1 VVFILRG
8 FIKGE
13 TFSFKADLV
22 PAHIKRITERARI
35 AKELEIA
42 RQVQQKLLPGEPP
55 KIKGFEIEGIC
66 IPANEV
72 GGDYYDFI
80 RISDAKI
87 GIAIGDVS
95 GKGVPAAIYM
105 TLTKGII
112 QSQVENKHRLSP
124 EQVLIKTNHSL
135 YKMMDTKSF
144 VTMFYAVMDIKKKIL
159 DFARAG
165 HNPLLY
171 FHHSDDHVVL
181 LKPQGIALGIE
192 KGEVFQG
199 IIKRG
204 HIQLEKGDLIAFYT
218 DGFTEAMNKNLEEYG
233 EERLCQVIRQNKE
246 KPARMIIDL
255 VVRDVQEF
263 VKEYPQHD
271 DMTMVIVKVL

>member
-1 VVFILRG
+1 
-8 FIKGE
+8 
-13 TFSFKADLV
+13 
-22 PAHIKRITERARI
+22 
-35 AKELEIA
+35 
-42 RQVQQKLLPGEPP
+42 
-55 KIKGFEIEGIC
+55 
-66 IPANEV
+66 
-72 GGDYYDFI
+72 
-80 RISDAKI
+80 
-87 GIAIGDVS
+87 
-95 GKGVPAAIYM
+95 M

-112 QSQVENKHRLSP
+112 QSQVENKYRLSP
-124 EQVLIKTNHSL
+124 EQVLVKTNHSL

-144 VTMFYAVMDIKKKIL
+144 VTMFYAVMDIKKKTL

-171 FHHSDDHVVL
+171 FHHSDNRVVL

-233 EERLCQVIRQNKE
+233 EERLCQVIRQNRE
-246 KPARMIIDL
+246 KSARMIIDL
-255 VVRDVQEF
+255 VIGDVQEF